1 MSSYNPRERSL
12 RGDKTLNAI
21 VRCGQAVHSAV
32 ERFVTL
38 GEALADDNVEIK
50 VDMYE
55 ACRDARAAGEYGKPQ
70 IVSLIFI
77 KRISLHHLYVLFF
90 KFKKNLNLQ
99 VFLVKCRVIRIYF
112 VLEAVTCNFFNSNWD
127 ML

>member
-1 MSSYNPRERSL
+1 MFCYCKFNKYFPFFFQMSSYNPRERSL

-55 ACRDARAAGEYGKPQ
+55 ACRDARAAGKCT
-70 IVSLIFI
+70 
-77 KRISLHHLYVLFF
+77 FF
-90 KFKKNLNLQ
+90 KTLQ
-99 VFLVKCRVIRIYF
+99 FIVQLQII
-112 VLEAVTCNFFNSNWD
+112 ET
-127 ML
+127 

>member
-55 ACRDARAAGEYGKPQ
+55 ACRDARAAGKYTCFNNSTMCNP
-70 IVSLIFI
+70 IV
-77 KRISLHHLYVLFF
+77 KLYCQDRKTNIV
-90 KFKKNLNLQ
+90 
-99 VFLVKCRVIRIYF
+99 
-112 VLEAVTCNFFNSNWD
+112 
-127 ML
+127 

>member
-55 ACRDARAAGEYGKPQ
+55 ACRDARAAGQYGQ
-70 IVSLIFI
+70 IQNILESFY
-77 KRISLHHLYVLFF
+77 KTAKEVLDRPE
-90 KFKKNLNLQ
+90 Q
-99 VFLVKCRVIRIYF
+99 
-112 VLEAVTCNFFNSNWD
+112 LER
-127 ML
+127 

>member
-55 ACRDARAAGEYGKPQ
+55 ACRDARAAGQYDQ
-70 IVSLIFI
+70 IQNFI
-77 KRISLHHLYVLFF
+77 KVLF
-90 KFKKNLNLQ
+90 
-99 VFLVKCRVIRIYF
+99 
-112 VLEAVTCNFFNSNWD
+112 
-127 ML
+127 